1 MSHVGIFIYGSI
13 VSVIV
18 LGAYALLIWAS
29 IEDGREHRS
38 FVQSPPERG
47 SADSVRTDV
56 SVPASITV
64 VDTIEAGEREAVAAS
79 FTS

>member
-1 MSHVGIFIYGSI
+1 MSHVGIFVYGSI

-38 FVQSPPERG
+38 FVQSPPERESAG
-47 SADSVRTDV
+47 SAGADE
-56 SVPASITV
+56 PAPT
-64 VDTIEAGEREAVAAS
+64 TIPVGVE
-79 FTS
+79 

>member
-38 FVQSPPERG
+38 FVQSVPERE
-47 SADSVRTDV
+47 SADPVRTDV
-56 SVPASITV
+56 NAPASVPV
-64 VDTIEAGEREAVAAS
+64 GVE
-79 FTS
+79 